1 MVYKMIS
8 SKAVIA
14 KVIADLDLNE
24 KDIKITDI
32 K

>member
-1 MVYKMIS
+1 MIS